1 MTTTQALLAC
11 GILSVGMVLQGAV
24 GFGVA
29 LFAVPLL
36 LAAGI
41 PLPIVVALFPFS
53 SLAQCSWN
61 CYQIREDV
69 PWRDS
74 IRITGWRL
82 VGLPLG
88 GYPPAGS
95 FRRREPLQASHRCP
109 SSLILAGQH
118 FACVKPRESIPD
130 FWAALAGSTSGFLAG
145 AFGMGGPPLVL
156 WATAHEC
163 ASTENTWL
171 ALQRLFTVHAAL
183 GRSHA
188 HHAGNCDHQADAD
201 QHSFAPAII
210 AGAHLGSKLGDRLD
224 REQLSRIVT
233 ILLVIIGISVIVEPW
248 LRGS

>member
-88 GYPPAGS
+88 GYLLLVLSGAESLCKQVIGV
-95 FRRREPLQASHRCP
+95 LLL
-109 SSLILAGQH
+109 LILAGQH

-156 WATAHEC
+156 WATAHEWP
-163 ASTENTWL
+163 ARRTRGLLYSAFL
-171 ALQRLFTVHAAL
+171 LFTPPWVAAML
-183 GRSHA
+183 IMQGTVIIKPMLISIL
-188 HHAGNCDHQADAD
+188 
-201 QHSFAPAII
+201 FAPAII